1 MLYNQCLFEVS
12 NLPFEIT
19 IVNISTFK
27 SADLIFQEA
36 ELLLLKLSDGPLL
49 GQFIL
54 EYLVLEVQLT
64 DATFLAFNLMAGDL
78 CSISFPIELIPE
90 RFYLLVAFIQ
100 SLRSFSFLGLKSLDQ
115 RTVLIVREL
124 KSFYLVGLLGS
135 LKLEFFILLGE

>member
-1 MLYNQCLFEVS
+1 MLYDQCLFEVS

-19 IVNISTFK
+19 IVNISTLE

-64 DATFLAFNLMAGDL
+64 DATFLAFDLMAGDL
-78 CSISFPIELIPE
+78 CAVSFSIELISE
-90 RFYLLVAFIQ
+90 
-100 SLRSFSFLGLKSLDQ
+100 
-115 RTVLIVREL
+115 
-124 KSFYLVGLLGS
+124 
-135 LKLEFFILLGE
+135 